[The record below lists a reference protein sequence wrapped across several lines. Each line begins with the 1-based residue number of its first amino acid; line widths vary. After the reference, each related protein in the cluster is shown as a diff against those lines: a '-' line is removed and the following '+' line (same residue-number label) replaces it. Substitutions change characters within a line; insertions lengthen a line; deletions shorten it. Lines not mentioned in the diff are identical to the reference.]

1 MNGAAEAILEE
12 ILRQVTLS
20 NANLAALLRQGAGGG
35 GGGGGGGPPI
45 LPPLN
50 AFGAAIKVASIA
62 VGAIAGVFGYLSNII
77 GGTAKNVLSF
87 GQAMIAGTASLSQL
101 FKVFDQLP
109 IIGKVFSI
117 FGSIVAYQ
125 ETLLTSY
132 RQLTQAGA
140 SFSGSLYDMRDMAF
154 KAYMTLEEFGKVVSD
169 NSSLFSTSIGGVDD
183 GLKTFT
189 ASQAKLMDPNGEF
202 GRKLLG
208 LGVTATEAA
217 DMLGLYMRMQGN
229 MTKVNTQSST
239 QIASTTA
246 GLITELDAYAKIT
259 GVSRAALED
268 TMKSAALDEN
278 LKRFLSNLNP
288 AQQAAAQAKLAEGLE
303 AGGQG
308 MRDLVAQSL
317 LSQGQITAPLTQ
329 ASRDLVI
336 QTRGSAMQAAK
347 ILYDSSMNNAVGS
360 KESILASI
368 AFREELVKGG
378 KEFSNQFGPNGPGM
392 LGILNL
398 AGAFKSTA
406 ELSALI
412 NKATND
418 RELTDEQRAA
428 AIAVEQEK
436 QYKGQVAQLASV
448 EMQLKMF
455 GANLGSGLIPILKK
469 LQPVID
475 TVTDL
480 LMSSLGGTIKKLT
493 AEGGPIEKIGRM
505 IEQYLVP
512 IINRSF
518 KWFNDTFNTL
528 AETDA
533 DDFWPMVGEKL
544 KEAFSNIAEVIGP
557 PLRAMWDAVKP
568 IIINAFKELFE
579 AIKSVLLGP
588 KVTDQNIKSYES
600 QNDMNKSVMSASE
613 RISTSI
619 AEFSEG
625 ALGLFSEDTAKRISA
640 SRIDSDTAA
649 GIADGRLNSSAIG
662 SAMPKRATGSLGM
675 TGNLF
680 ENFGKET
687 PVMLHGTEAV
697 VTPPQMEQIMGSGL
711 KDEIRALTNITAQL
725 LQYAKATAEN
735 TKRNVDATKGLS
747 GNLFA

>member
-169 NSSLFSTSIGGVDD
+169 NSIIFATAVGGVDA
-183 GLKTFT
+183 GIKTFVDT
-189 ASQAKLMDPNGEF
+189 QAKLMDPNGEF

-217 DMLGLYMRMQGN
+217 DMLGVYMRMQGN

-239 QIASTTA
+239 QIAITTA

-259 GVSRAALED
+259 GTSRAALED
-268 TMKSAALDEN
+268 SMKAASLDES
-278 LKRFLSNLNP
+278 LKRFLSNLDSD
-288 AQQAAAQAKLAEGLE
+288 QLAAANLKLTE
-303 AGGQG
+303 AMNTGGQG
-308 MRDLVAQSL
+308 MRDMLAQNLMSN
-317 LSQGQITAPLTQ
+317 GQIIAPLTKAGQ
-329 ASRDLVI
+329 EFLI
-336 QTRGSAMQAAK
+336 QTRGRGIESVRIAADSARNDKVGTAASLTAAIQSRKITADAANAFADDLGGAGRLGTLVSVGSIKSIAELDKTANQERNKTNQTAAEQAADLIK
-347 ILYDSSMNNAVGS
+347 
-360 KESILASI
+360 
-368 AFREELVKGG
+368 
-378 KEFSNQFGPNGPGM
+378 NQ
-392 LGILNL
+392 
-398 AGAFKSTA
+398 A
-406 ELSALI
+406 
-412 NKATND
+412 
-418 RELTDEQRAA
+418 
-428 AIAVEQEK
+428 K
-436 QYKGQVAQLASV
+436 QYKGQAAQLAAA
-448 EMQLKMF
+448 EMQIKVL
-455 GANLGSGLIPILKK
+455 GAQLGSGLIPILKK

-480 LMSSLGGTIKKLT
+480 LISSLGGTITKLT
-493 AEGGPIEKIGRM
+493 EEGGPIEKIGRM

-533 DDFWPMVGEKL
+533 ADFWPMVGEKL